1 LAELAPKHAA
11 KAKRVVREKFPEMAG
26 VEPTVS
32 VQRAQRKGAKGAGTL
47 YVLTFKTAVPLEDGP
62 SLPRVVRV
70 TMDPSGEIVKI
81 TSSR

>member
-1 LAELAPKHAA
+1 MAELAPKHAA
-11 KAKRVVREKFPEMAG
+11 KAKRVVREKFPDMAG

-32 VQRAQRKGAKGAGTL
+32 VQRAQRKGAKSVGTL
-47 YVLTFKTAVPLEDGP
+47 YVLTFKKAVRLEDGP
-62 SLPRVVRV
+62 SLQRVVRV